1 MRRQVLLHLGL
12 ERKERLLGTKAPCQG
27 PIEEDLAEMTMNT
40 EEGRQGT
47 AGPNR
52 HQRGPLFQAPI
63 FAQHL
68 RQLLNRRRFEECG
81 QGNSLAKRTLDESEQ
96 THRQERMSAQPE
108 EVVLDADGLDL
119 QYPFPDLG
127 QLSFQLVPGRHE
139 DAVSSILSYLGDR
152 ESPPVELSVG
162 SQRQR
167 IQSYEGGRDHVRGQ
181 LLLEEGPQLAD
192 RKGRSRLRHPVGH
205 QMPLAGCI

>member
-127 QLSFQLVPGRHE
+127 QLSFQLVPGRR
-139 DAVSSILSYLGDR
+139 LSFPLG
-152 ESPPVELSVG
+152 VNG
-162 SQRQR
+162 SASR
-167 IQSYEGGRDHVRGQ
+167 VTK
-181 LLLEEGPQLAD
+181 EEGTMYAGSFSL
-192 RKGRSRLRHPVGH
+192 RKARNSPAERAGRASGT
-205 QMPLAGCI
+205 Q